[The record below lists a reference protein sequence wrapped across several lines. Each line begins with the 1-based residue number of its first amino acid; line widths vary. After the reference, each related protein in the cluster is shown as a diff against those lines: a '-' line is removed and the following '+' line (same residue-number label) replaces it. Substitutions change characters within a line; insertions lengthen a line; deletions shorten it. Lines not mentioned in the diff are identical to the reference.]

1 MKFINQFKSIEELN
15 TSINSIKHKDYAYIF
30 NTIDNTNKPTFYDQ
44 RHPGG
49 RCIHISNVNMN
60 ALSLD
65 KNSVKNSVEIGDILY
80 ATNSGTLTLDESTNN
95 IKNTP
100 IAICAI
106 PNVLENQIDGTQE
119 NNTQSISKFVS
130 LNYMD
135 YANPTEGNKIQKYMY
150 FGNYN
155 NEVGADKGY
164 NNSTIIIGSQYIG
177 IGGKFNTQKCIDSIL
192 DKDQLLC
199 DGVNNTI
206 DIGNCPPVLCCNAY
220 NTLGTNPGDWYL
232 PSNTELLNMLKKYD
246 TISPVRKTIVGE
258 DYLKSNNL
266 YSICYWASTEV
277 TGKYQYV
284 ISIDSDGFCIF
295 ESASKNRQYP
305 VLAFLN
311 VII

>member
-1 MKFINQFKSIEELN
+1 MKFINQFKSIEDLN
-15 TSINSIKHKDYAYIF
+15 TSINSINHKNYAYLF
-30 NTIDNTNKPTFYDQ
+30 DTTDNTNKLTFYDQ

-60 ALSLD
+60 ALLLD
-65 KNSVKNSVEIGDILY
+65 KNSVKTSVEIGDILY
-80 ATNSGTLTLDESTNN
+80 ATNSGTLTLDESSNN
-95 IKNTP
+95 YKNTP

-135 YANPTEGNKIQKYMY
+135 YVNPTEGNNVQRYMY

-155 NEVGADKGY
+155 NEVNANKG
-164 NNSTIIIGSQYIG
+164 NNNTTVLIGGQYIG

-199 DGVNNTI
+199 DGVNNTSG
-206 DIGNCPPVLCCNAY
+206 IGNCPPVLCCNAY

-232 PSNTELLNMLKKYD
+232 PSNTELLNMLKNYD
-246 TISPVRKTIVGE
+246 TISPVRKLIIGE
-258 DYLKSNNL
+258 DYLKGNNL
-266 YSICYWASTEV
+266 YSVCYWSSTE
-277 TGKYQYV
+277 GSKNSQYV
-284 ISIDSDGFCIF
+284 ISIEPDGLCTFDI
-295 ESASKNRQYP
+295 AYKNRQYP